1 MEGMQI
7 KKFVGQ
13 TFKEAIEAAKREF
26 GPDVMIIQT
35 REIKGG
41 GAFGILNKKLME
53 VTAAIDR
60 SLATP
65 PDKPVQTI
73 NAEEVLKGLRELK
86 DEIGFLKET
95 LRPVVP
101 TLKIGKEKKGLY
113 NLLIRQGVEGQLAL
127 ILVERAN
134 EGIDSLK
141 KVITQDM
148 KVQGLSPSEERGMIF
163 LGPPGVGKT
172 TTLSKI
178 AHMIHSK
185 KRPVGIITLDDNRI
199 STMAH
204 FKEVSRMLHCPVKNV
219 KKMSEL
225 PKLLYKEMQRVSLL
239 IDTPGYDFKET
250 LHGLS
255 EIFPSGFPL
264 KKCLVMDASMNE
276 QTVLRFW
283 QDCMKYGIDNI
294 GFTKLDLASH
304 FGGLY
309 NMSVITGRP
318 LSFMTTGPDI
328 PKDIRI
334 PTPEFLAS
342 LVVGGV

>member
-127 ILVERAN
+127 ILLERAN

>member
-13 TFKEAIEAAKREF
+13 TFKEAIEAAKKEF
-26 GPDVMIIQT
+26 GPDAMIIST

-41 GAFGILNKKLME
+41 GAFGILNKRLME

-65 PDKPVQTI
+65 PDKAAQTLNGEDI
-73 NAEEVLKGLRELK
+73 IKGLKEIK

-101 TLKIGKEKKGLY
+101 TLKISKEKKGLF
-113 NLLIRQGVEGQLAL
+113 NLLIRQGVESQLAL
-127 ILVERAN
+127 VLIERAN
-134 EGIDSLK
+134 ETIDSLK

-148 KVQGLSPSEERGMIF
+148 KVQGLSPAEERGMIF

-178 AHMIHSK
+178 AHMMQEK
-185 KRPVGIITLDDNRI
+185 KRPVGIITLDENRI
-199 STMAH
+199 STLAH
-204 FKEVSRMLHCPVKNV
+204 FKEVSRMLHCPVRHV
-219 KKMSEL
+219 KKISEL
-225 PKLLYKEMQRVSLL
+225 PKLLYKDMGKVSLL

-250 LHGLS
+250 LKGLG

-264 KKCLVMDASMNE
+264 KKCLVMDTSMNE
-276 QTVLRFW
+276 QTVIKFW

-294 GFTKLDLASH
+294 GFTKLDLATQ
-304 FGGLY
+304 FGSLY
-309 NMSVITGRP
+309 NMAIITGRP